1 MIRIRTLGGLSA
13 SRDDQPATGA
23 ATQPRRLAVLA
34 LIARAGDR
42 GITRERL
49 LALLWPDTDEEAGR
63 RALSQALHALRTD
76 LHEDD
81 LFLGVQELRLNLG
94 AATCDVLDFE
104 AAMAAHEWGRA
115 AAAYAGAFLQ
125 GFRLAGAAEFDRWME
140 EERTHLSHRHAEL
153 LERLARA
160 AGEKGDWAA
169 AVAWWR
175 KRAGMDPLNARVT
188 VDLMRALAA
197 AGERHAAIQQARVYE
212 ALLAE
217 ELSAEPDV
225 EVLRFAEELRRAP
238 AAPVPGPMD
247 AVPLA
252 PPETG
257 AVPEPVTI
265 VPAPPPSPT
274 QAAVPGRR
282 RWHRTH
288 VMLAAIAGVAGIA
301 LVAWLRS
308 QPSKELVPLLAV
320 GAVTDYRGG
329 GGTGPLTDMLATNL
343 ARIEGLQVVSTA
355 RLLELIARAG
365 QSPDAAAYAAAARRA
380 GASDLMEGGLH
391 AVEGGLLLELR
402 RVDLASGSV
411 RGAWRIEGT
420 ELFGLVDSATSEIA
434 VTLGRG
440 PVLGPGGVGTR
451 SLVAWR
457 FYEEG
462 LRAFVRGDYRGSHG
476 LFRAALREDSTFAMA
491 AFYMARSW
499 NLSGHDPDPADLAL
513 LHRLAP
519 SVGDRE
525 RLQILAWTAHAVQ
538 SPALDA
544 LADTLIVRYP
554 ADIEAQFLAGFARM
568 ARAEFAAALP
578 YLHRVIAADSGA
590 LGAAPGRCLACEALQ
605 HLIYAYH
612 ALDSLPRA
620 EQVAR
625 AWLRRAPASAPAW
638 VYLASL
644 LDVTGRPEEAIEARQ
659 KANPFDSADDI
670 FPIFVR
676 IRAGDFTAAD
686 RASQALMAEGSDL
699 ESARRGL
706 GMLVLSL
713 RQQARWR
720 ELQDLLAA
728 RLAMLTPAE
737 RGGGRGR
744 WLRLSDA
751 VRLLDAGHPK
761 EAGRIVDSVVRR
773 TDRSAPIGVLARS
786 LTPLYALLAEAALGT
801 GDTALAA
808 QAADSASAWAGR
820 AAKAREQGIATH
832 AQALALLARRDT
844 AGAIRTFERA
854 IYSPT
859 LGFTLTNYHLAR
871 LYLARGEPRKAADI
885 LRPALQGYIDLAAF
899 TELHELIA
907 EAYDRLGQADS
918 ARVHWRW
925 VAGALAHADPEARP
939 RYLTAV
945 ARGFPTSPPPRAPT
959 SLR

>member
-13 SRDDQPATGA
+13 SRDDQPSSGA

-76 LHEDD
+76 LHDDD
-81 LFLGVQELRLNLG
+81 LFLGVQELRLNLA
-94 AATCDVLDFE
+94 AATCDVIDFE
-104 AAMAAHEWGRA
+104 SAMAAHEWDRA
-115 AAAYAGAFLQ
+115 AAAYAGPFLQ

-160 AGEKGDWAA
+160 AGEAGNLAA
-169 AVAWWR
+169 AVTWWR
-175 KRAGMDPLNARVT
+175 RRAATDPLNARVT
-188 VDLMRALAA
+188 VALMRALAV
-197 AGERHAAIQQARVYE
+197 AGERHAAVQQARIYE

-217 ELSAEPDV
+217 ELSLEPDA

-238 AAPVPGPMD
+238 PVAPPAPAVAITPVAPAPVATPVESDAPVTPAPGPS
-247 AVPLA
+247 PIRRSRQA
-252 PPETG
+252 PRR
-257 AVPEPVTI
+257 AYLIIAALTI
-265 VPAPPPSPT
+265 VGSVVLLATLRTRPS
-274 QAAVPGRR
+274 AD
-282 RWHRTH
+282 
-288 VMLAAIAGVAGIA
+288 
-301 LVAWLRS
+301 
-308 QPSKELVPLLAV
+308 EVPLLAV
-320 GAVTDYRGG
+320 GAIADYRGG
-329 GGTGPLTDMLATNL
+329 DGAAPLTDMLATNL
-343 ARIEGLQVVSTA
+343 ARIPGLQVVGTA

-365 QSPDAAAYAAAARRA
+365 DSPDAAAYAAAARRA

-391 AVEGGLLLELR
+391 KVEAGLLFELR
-402 RVDLASGSV
+402 RVNLASGSV
-411 RGAWRIEGT
+411 RSAWRIEGK

-440 PVLGPGGVGTR
+440 PVLGTGGVGTR

-491 AFYMARSW
+491 AYYMARSW
-499 NLSGHDPDPADLAL
+499 NLSGHDPDPADLVR

-625 AWLRRAPASAPAW
+625 DWLRRAPTSAPAW

-644 LDVTGRPEEAIEARQ
+644 LDVTGHPEEAIEARQ
-659 KANPFDSADDI
+659 EANPFDSADET

-676 IRAGDFTAAD
+676 IRTGEFAAAD
-686 RASQALMAEGSDL
+686 RASQALIAEGSDL

-706 GMLVLSL
+706 VMLVLSL

-720 ELQDLLAA
+720 ELQDLIAA
-728 RLAMLTPAE
+728 RIAMLTPVE
-737 RGGGRGR
+737 RRGELGR

-751 VRLLDAGHPK
+751 VGLLDAGHPE
-761 EAGRIVDSVVRR
+761 EAGRILDSVVRR
-773 TDRSAPIGVLARS
+773 TDRSAPIGILARS

-801 GDTALAA
+801 GDAALATR
-808 QAADSASAWAGR
+808 AADSASAWAGR

-832 AQALALLARRDT
+832 AQALALLARHDT
-844 AGAIRTFERA
+844 TGAIRTFERA

-871 LYLARGEPRKAADI
+871 LYLARGEPRQAADI
-885 LRPALQGYIDLAAF
+885 LRPALQGYIDLAVF
-899 TELHELIA
+899 TDLHELIA
-907 EAYDRLGQADS
+907 EAYERLGQADS

-939 RYLTAV
+939 RYAAAV
-945 ARGFPTSPPPRAPT
+945 ARGFPD
-959 SLR
+959 SLRPLIPATSR